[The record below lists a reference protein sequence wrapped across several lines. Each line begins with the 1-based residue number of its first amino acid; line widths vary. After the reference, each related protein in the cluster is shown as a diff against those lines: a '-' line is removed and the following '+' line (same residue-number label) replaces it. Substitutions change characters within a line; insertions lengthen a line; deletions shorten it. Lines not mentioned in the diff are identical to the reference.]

1 MTVLLYVGSPLSDCP
16 PLCCSRTASEVSKE
30 EGSYASRFYRW
41 FLESIKSCLL
51 LLVAL
56 PGLIDTLAQLLA
68 WRSLLWL
75 SMTWRR
81 RYSTQSNFFSTTS
94 LAWSLA
100 LYLLFYFSQEK
111 PLRGKEIHPP
121 THTHTHRHTH
131 RQTHTQTHTN
141 IHIHTH
147 IHIRT
152 HTHTLAL
159 NRTKYKKGFF
169 QSHTFKKL
177 LWAEWLMHTK
187 IWHLLNLTRN
197 PWFDQFTNN
206 SKGFFTSYLSKFT
219 ATSDDM
225 IKAYISE
232 ITF

>member
-75 SMTWRR
+75 SMTSRR

-131 RQTHTQTHTN
+131 TDRHTHRHTQTYTY
-141 IHIHTH
+141 IHIYTYAL
-147 IHIRT
+147 I
-152 HTHTLAL
+152 HTL
-159 NRTKYKKGFF
+159 
-169 QSHTFKKL
+169 
-177 LWAEWLMHTK
+177 
-187 IWHLLNLTRN
+187 
-197 PWFDQFTNN
+197 
-206 SKGFFTSYLSKFT
+206 
-219 ATSDDM
+219 
-225 IKAYISE
+225 
-232 ITF
+232 